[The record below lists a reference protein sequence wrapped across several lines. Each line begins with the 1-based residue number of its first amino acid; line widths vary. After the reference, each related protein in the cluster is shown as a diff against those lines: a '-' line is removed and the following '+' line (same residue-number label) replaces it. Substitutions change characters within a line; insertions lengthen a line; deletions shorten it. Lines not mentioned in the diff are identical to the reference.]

1 MLLNILRTDGSD
13 PQQLMRLSYRQFQTE
28 RALPTLEA
36 RVHQLEVGMLGDW
49 QRVLSFRQ
57 CY

>member
-28 RALPTLEA
+28 RALPTLES
-36 RVHQLEVGMLGDW
+36 RVLRLEVG
-49 QRVLSFRQ
+49 
-57 CY
+57 